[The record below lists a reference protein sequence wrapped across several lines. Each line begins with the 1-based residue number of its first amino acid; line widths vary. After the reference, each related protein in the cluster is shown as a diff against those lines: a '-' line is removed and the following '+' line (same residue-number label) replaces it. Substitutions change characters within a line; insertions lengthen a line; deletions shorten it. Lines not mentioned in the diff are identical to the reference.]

1 MKKIKKV
8 LMWLIGIMLL
18 IMFSGMLSKNIILA
32 IIMAISGIMI
42 IPPVN
47 TQINK
52 LITEKIAK
60 GDEEKTKGYKLIK
73 NIVVVILVLMS
84 FGLMPEEANK
94 IEQNISNTTNTTVSE
109 ELNTLNTINKKNNET
124 TNEINQNAVDS
135 AVAKTITE
143 TNGTYTGDRVD
154 GKKQGNGKFEWTDG
168 SIYEGEFSEDKI
180 NGNGKL
186 TIKDKGTYEG
196 NFVDGK
202 RSGNGT
208 YLFLNGDKYEGEWKD
223 DKMEGQGTYTFSNGD
238 TYTGSFSDNKFN
250 GTGTYKKDNNTYTGT
265 WENNEY
271 KSKK

>member
-18 IMFSGMLSKNIILA
+18 IMFSGMLSKNIVLA

-109 ELNTLNTINKKNNET
+109 ELNTLNTINQKNNET
-124 TNEINQNAVDS
+124 TNEINQNVVDS

-143 TNGTYTGDRVD
+143 PSVH
-154 GKKQGNGKFEWTDG
+154 
-168 SIYEGEFSEDKI
+168 S
-180 NGNGKL
+180 
-186 TIKDKGTYEG
+186 
-196 NFVDGK
+196 NFPFPC
-202 RSGNGT
+202 
-208 YLFLNGDKYEGEWKD
+208 FLPSTLSPVYVPFASVIVFA
-223 DKMEGQGTYTFSNGD
+223 TALSTVF
-238 TYTGSFSDNKFN
+238 
-250 GTGTYKKDNNTYTGT
+250 
-265 WENNEY
+265 
-271 KSKK
+271 